1 MRLPRA
7 LPNQKI
13 AQSTCLLYFI
23 SIPKK
28 QKGASFEAPS
38 YFPKVTVQ
46 LLHCFLTVHDA
57 DLVVDGFVVDGF

>member
-23 SIPKK
+23 SIPNGLEKVLLLK
-28 QKGASFEAPS
+28 IS
-38 YFPKVTVQ
+38 YFRSNDGLKIEPKNCYD
-46 LLHCFLTVHDA
+46 LL
-57 DLVVDGFVVDGF
+57 

>member
-1 MRLPRA
+1 MGFELQI
-7 LPNQKI
+7 PNKI
-13 AQSTCLLYFI
+13 QFVKY
-23 SIPKK
+23 KK